1 MIDCRRWDIV
11 LVPFPFTDLTAVKR
25 RPALVVSPEHYNAAT
40 GGVVIAFITSRTGV
54 APMPGDHSLLSWKE
68 SGLPKP
74 STLRMKFATVDAAI
88 VLKKLGALAEGDREA
103 VRGDLRE
110 FFAGT

>member
-1 MIDCRRWDIV
+1 MIECRRWDIV

-25 RPALVVSPEHYNAAT
+25 RPALVVSPEDYNAAT
-40 GGVVIAFITSRTGV
+40 GDVVIAFITSRTEV
-54 APMPGDHSLLSWKE
+54 APLPGDHALLSWME

-74 STLRMKFATVDAAI
+74 SILRMKFATVDAAI

-103 VRGDLRE
+103 VRGVLRE